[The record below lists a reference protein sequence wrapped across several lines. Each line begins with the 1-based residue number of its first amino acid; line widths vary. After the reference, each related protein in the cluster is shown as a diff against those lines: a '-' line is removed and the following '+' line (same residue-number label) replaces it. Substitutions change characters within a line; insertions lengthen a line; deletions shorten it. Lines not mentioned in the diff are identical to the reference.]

1 MGKQNDQRKKTPAQ
15 RSIGAEKTIGDGATP
30 PPQGWEDTPAASAPD
45 VGGSPGDV
53 LRQRYVLEEKL
64 GSGGMGQVWRAAD
77 RSLHRSV
84 AVKLLRGN
92 HHSSGS
98 VDRFLREAQ
107 AIAQVNHPHI
117 VQIYDVDAD
126 WPFLVME
133 LVDGYSL
140 AEWLH
145 EEGPLTPAMAQK
157 LFLPVCDALSAAH
170 EAGIVH
176 RDIKPANILVT
187 PEGIPKLGDFGLAR
201 LETGPGDQTQAGAVL
216 GTLQFMAPEQMADP
230 RQADAR
236 SDIWSLAATFYQAIT
251 GQPPRVIH
259 ADRIPEPLAPVL
271 LRALEEDPQQ
281 RYATV
286 ADFRQALAA
295 LDLAGEESTGT
306 SRSVADS
313 TPRWMK
319 VILTT
324 GGLMFLTMVVVLTLI
339 FATYQEPTPADH
351 PSDVPAA
358 QDDLLLKEPAS
369 LMLPAEDPAVKEP
382 AEQPAK
388 PEPIEEE
395 PQVEPAGI
403 ELPTEEPAVEPAE
416 TEPPIEEPAIEP
428 AGVELSTEEPPE
440 EPTGPDLRV
449 KEPFPI
455 EPAQDDLR
463 LKEPFPMTPVED
475 R

>member
-1 MGKQNDQRKKTPAQ
+1 MGKQHDQQKKTPAQ
-15 RSIGAEKTIGDGATP
+15 RSIGAEKTIGGDAATP
-30 PPQGWEDTPAASAPD
+30 PPQGREDTPAASAPD

-64 GSGGMGQVWRAAD
+64 GSGGMGQVWRAVD

-92 HHSSGS
+92 HHLRGS

-133 LVDGYSL
+133 LVDGCSL

-145 EEGPLTPAMAQK
+145 DAGPLTPAAARR
-157 LFLPVCDALSAAH
+157 LFLPVCDALIAAH

-176 RDIKPANILVT
+176 RDVKPGNILLT

-201 LETGPGDQTQAGAVL
+201 LETDQGDQTKAGAVL

-271 LRALEEDPQQ
+271 LRALEEEPGQ
-281 RYATV
+281 RYETV
-286 ADFRQALAA
+286 AEFRQALAA

-306 SRSVADS
+306 SRSIPDS

-319 VILTT
+319 VVLTI
-324 GGLMFLTMVVVLTLI
+324 GGLMFLTMMIVLTRI
-339 FATYQEPTPADH
+339 FATYEEPKPADH

-369 LMLPAEDPAVKEP
+369 RMLPAEDPPEEP
-382 AEQPAK
+382 AQI
-388 PEPIEEE
+388 EPT
-395 PQVEPAGI
+395 
-403 ELPTEEPAVEPAE
+403 TEEP
-416 TEPPIEEPAIEP
+416 PIAP
-428 AGVELSTEEPPE
+428 AGVELPSEDPPE
-440 EPTGPDLRV
+440 EPTEFDLRV